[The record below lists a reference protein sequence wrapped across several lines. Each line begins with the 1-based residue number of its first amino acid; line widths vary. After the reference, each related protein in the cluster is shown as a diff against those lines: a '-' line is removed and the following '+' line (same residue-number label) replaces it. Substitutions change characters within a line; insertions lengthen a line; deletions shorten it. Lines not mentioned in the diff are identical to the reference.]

1 MLQWLHNL
9 RSAAVGIPMGFLVK
23 DILEQNIFPGARL
36 EATLISN
43 VRIDAIVQDGDVEP
57 VIDAACEAAQTGKY
71 VDGKIFVYNVIDAA
85 RVRTREHGACAI

>member
-9 RSAAVGIPMGFLVK
+9 RSAAVGIHMGFLVK
-23 DILEQNIFPGARL
+23 DILEQNIFPGTRL

>member
-1 MLQWLHNL
+1 
-9 RSAAVGIPMGFLVK
+9 MGFLVK

-71 VDGKIFVYNVIDAA
+71 VYGKIFVYNVIDAA
-85 RVRTREHGACAI
+85 RVRTMEHGACAI

>member
-1 MLQWLHNL
+1 MLHNL
-9 RSAAVGIPMGFLVK
+9 ESAAVGIPMGFLVK

-36 EATLISN
+36 EGTLISK

-57 VIDAACEAAQTGKY
+57 VIDAVCEATQTGKY
-71 VDGKIFVYNVIDAA
+71 GDGKIFVYNVIDAA